1 MLLERIGLSSTADLL
16 SLTVGL
22 FVSAVS
28 LPSYSDVTIH
38 ANLSQSAWTG
48 QQLAIIVNDRDPL
61 SVRIADYYRVKRN
74 IPADQVIH
82 INLLPDSTVL
92 SPAHFKV
99 IKEDVDKKT
108 PKTVQGYVLTWLVPY
123 RVGCMSITTA
133 LAAGFDP
140 AFCANAC
147 KETRHNPF
155 FDSSSHKPYD
165 DFNWRPT
172 MVLAGKDFDETKKLI
187 DRGASSDYIQPK
199 GVAYLLKTADIAR
212 SSRANDFFEVSEK
225 FNARFPVKLLEQNYI
240 ENHKNVMFYFTG
252 LARVPKIDSNG
263 FLPGAVADH
272 LTSAGGMLTDSYQM
286 SILKWLEAGA
296 TGSYGAVIEPCNF
309 PAKFSNPAVL
319 MDYYLQGNSLIEA
332 YWKSVAQPGQGIFVG
347 EPLAK
352 PFARKPN

>member
-1 MLLERIGLSSTADLL
+1 MRPDCSRLTSVADLL
-16 SLTVGL
+16 KLTIGL
-22 FVSAVS
+22 FVLGVS
-28 LPSYSDVTIH
+28 LPSYSDAISNV
-38 ANLSQSAWTG
+38 NLSQSAWTG
-48 QQLAIIVNDRDPL
+48 QQLAIIVNDGDPL
-61 SVRIADYYRVKRN
+61 SVRIADYYRLKRS
-74 IPADQVIH
+74 IPATQIIH
-82 INLLPDSTVL
+82 VRLPSDSTML
-92 SPAHFKV
+92 SRAHFET
-99 IKEDVDKKT
+99 IKKEVDKKT
-108 PKTVQGYVLTWLVPY
+108 PKTVQGYVLTWLTPY
-123 RVGCMSITTA
+123 RVECMSITTA
-133 LAAGFDP
+133 FAAGFDP

-187 DRGASSDYIQPK
+187 EKGISSDYIQPK
-199 GVAYLLKTADIAR
+199 GTAYLLKTADMAR
-212 SSRANDFFEVSEK
+212 SSRASDFFEVSEK
-225 FNARFPVKLLEQNYI
+225 FNAGFPVKLLEKNYI
-240 ENHKNVMFYFTG
+240 ENQKDVMFYFTG
-252 LARVPKIDSNG
+252 LARVPKIDSNR

-332 YWKSVAQPGQGIFVG
+332 YWKSVAQPGQGVFVG